1 MAKMPMAPPEIGDI
15 LNRYGPDAFERI
27 VLSDVKA
34 SQNGRYRH
42 WDEIRHRPPPE
53 GLSMEEWWL
62 AIKFARRRDYHFIP
76 LTDAAG
82 DEFRYMMPDKAWER
96 VHKLDQRLAGHI
108 ILSEE
113 VTNPSTRDRYL
124 VNSLIEEAITS
135 SQLEGAN
142 TSKLVAKEMLKTGRP
157 PRDKS
162 ERMILNNYR
171 AMNFVREHRNE
182 RLTPDLVCE
191 IHSLVTDRTLEDPND
206 AGRLQSPE
214 DDRVKVLTPMGDEV
228 LHVPPPAEQLT
239 QRLRKM
245 CRFANGQ
252 EIDTFLHP
260 VVRSIMLHFWLAYDH
275 PFTDGNGR
283 TARVL
288 FYWSMLSQGYWLAE
302 FLAISRILQA
312 HRGRYDRS
320 FLYTETDDCD
330 VTYFIME
337 QLRVIMEAISEL
349 EGYLQRKMAEIKR
362 TEKMFRSADFN
373 HRQVALLSHAL
384 RHPDHPYTVKSH
396 SKSHNIVSETARTD
410 LLGLESKG
418 LLIKQRVGK
427 AFEYVPVR
435 DLGEQL
441 QAL

>member
-1 MAKMPMAPPEIGDI
+1 
-15 LNRYGPDAFERI
+15 
-27 VLSDVKA
+27 
-34 SQNGRYRH
+34 
-42 WDEIRHRPPPE
+42 
-53 GLSMEEWWL
+53 
-62 AIKFARRRDYHFIP
+62 
-76 LTDAAG
+76 
-82 DEFRYMMPDKAWER
+82 
-96 VHKLDQRLAGHI
+96 
-108 ILSEE
+108 
-113 VTNPSTRDRYL
+113 
-124 VNSLIEEAITS
+124 
-135 SQLEGAN
+135 
-142 TSKLVAKEMLKTGRP
+142 
-157 PRDKS
+157 
-162 ERMILNNYR
+162 
-171 AMNFVREHRNE
+171 
-182 RLTPDLVCE
+182 
-191 IHSLVTDRTLEDPND
+191 
-206 AGRLQSPE
+206 
-214 DDRVKVLTPMGDEV
+214 MGDEV

-320 FLYTETDDCD
+320 FLYTETDDRD

-373 HRQVALLSHAL
+373 HRQVALLGHAL
-384 RHPDHPYTVKSH
+384 QHPDHPYTVKSH

-427 AFEYVPVR
+427 AYEYVPVR
-435 DLGEQL
+435 DLGEHL